1 MRTAATDTEKGRW
14 GSTAID
20 EVLVSAEWLEARL
33 EDPSVT
39 VIEVDVGRATHD
51 AGHIE
56 GAVLWDVYADLKDDK
71 YRPVDVRA
79 LERLLGRSGI
89 SSESTLVFYGYA
101 PAIGVW
107 LMQLHGHP
115 DVRLLDCSRDA
126 WLAEGRP
133 WTDVAATPP
142 QTVYHLPRSRVG
154 LRASRRGVRDAIGRC
169 DTVLLDVRS
178 DSEFTGERFWPS
190 GGSQPGGRAGH
201 VPSALHLPL
210 GVLHDERGAFLD
222 GMSLRHAFAP
232 VMEADCREVITYCT
246 IGGRA
251 STAWFVLAHLL
262 GRDNV
267 RVYDGSWA
275 EWGLTP
281 GAPVATGD

>member
-1 MRTAATDTEKGRW
+1 MPTATTDTGMGRQ
-14 GSTAID
+14 GSAVGG
-20 EVLVSAEWLEARL
+20 EALVRAEWLEARL
-33 EDPSVT
+33 DDPSVR

-51 AGHIE
+51 AGHID
-56 GAVLWDVYADLKDDK
+56 GAVLWDVYADLKDDN
-71 YRPVDVRA
+71 YRPVDRTA
-79 LERLLGRSGI
+79 LERLLGRTGI
-89 SSESTLVFYGYA
+89 SPESTLVFCGYA
-101 PAIGVW
+101 SAIGVW
-107 LMQLHGHP
+107 LMQLHGHA
-115 DVRLLDCSRDA
+115 DVRLLNCSRDA

-133 WTDVAATPP
+133 WTDVTATSRR
-142 QTVYHLPRSRVG
+142 TEYRLPRPRVG
-154 LRASRRGVRDAIGRC
+154 MRASRRDVRGAIGRS

-178 DSEFTGERFWPS
+178 DDEYTGERFWPS

-201 VPSALHLPL
+201 VPTALHLPL
-210 GVLHDERGAFLD
+210 GDLHDERGAFLD
-222 GMSLRHAFAP
+222 DASLRQAFAP
-232 VMEADCREVITYCT
+232 VVGQDFREVITYCT

-281 GAPVATGD
+281 GVPIATGT

>member
-1 MRTAATDTEKGRW
+1 MRTTTTDTGMGRP
-14 GSTAID
+14 GSTAGD
-20 EVLVSAEWLEARL
+20 EVLVNAEWLDARL
-33 EDPSVT
+33 DDPSVR
-39 VIEVDVGRATHD
+39 VIEVDVGRAAYDT
-51 AGHIE
+51 GHIE
-56 GAVLWDVYADLKDDK
+56 GAVLWDVYADLKDDD
-71 YRPVDVRA
+71 YRPVDGPA
-79 LERLLGRSGI
+79 LEQLLGRTGV
-89 SSESTLVFYGYA
+89 SSESTLVFCGYA
-101 PAIGVW
+101 SAIGVW
-107 LMQLHGHP
+107 LMQLHGQA

-133 WTDVAATPP
+133 WTDVTATPRS
-142 QTVYHLPRSRVG
+142 TEYRLPRPRVG
-154 LRASRRGVRDAIGRC
+154 MRASRKDVREAIGRR

-178 DSEFTGERFWPS
+178 DDEYTGERFWPS

-201 VPSALHLPL
+201 VPTALHLPL
-210 GVLHDERGAFLD
+210 RDIHDERGAFLD
-222 GMSLRHAFAP
+222 EASLRQAFAS
-232 VMEADCREVITYCT
+232 VAEDDRREVIIYCT

-262 GRDNV
+262 GRDNI